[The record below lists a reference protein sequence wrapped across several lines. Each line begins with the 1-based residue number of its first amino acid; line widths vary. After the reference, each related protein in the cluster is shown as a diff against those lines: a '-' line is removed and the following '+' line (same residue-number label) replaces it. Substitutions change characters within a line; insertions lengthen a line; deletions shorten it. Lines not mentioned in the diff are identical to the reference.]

1 MTPQFIGQGMNSG
14 TRDADNLSRRRARTR
29 AALLGA
35 ARELLVEGREQAS
48 IEEITTRAGV
58 GFGSFF
64 NHFPGGKDELYTEAV
79 MEALDAYA
87 EWVRSARE
95 GLEDPAEVFA
105 RSFRLTGRLAVAEPE
120 LLAPLLTRGTELLL
134 VDRGLRVAAL
144 EDLAAGVEG
153 GRFAPLDP
161 EVHLVTVGGVLL
173 GLVRL
178 LSTQPERV
186 DEATIDDVTASVLR
200 MLGVPAD
207 EAAEI
212 AARPLAVAGV
222 LRGDGVRVISGLLVG
237 RCTGTS
243 GMI

>member
-1 MTPQFIGQGMNSG
+1 M
-14 TRDADNLSRRRARTR
+14 
-29 AALLGA
+29 
-35 ARELLVEGREQAS
+35 
-48 IEEITTRAGV
+48 
-58 GFGSFF
+58 
-64 NHFPGGKDELYTEAV
+64 
-79 MEALDAYA
+79 
-87 EWVRSARE
+87 
-95 GLEDPAEVFA
+95 
-105 RSFRLTGRLAVAEPE
+105 
-120 LLAPLLTRGTELLL
+120 
-134 VDRGLRVAAL
+134 
-144 EDLAAGVEG
+144 
-153 GRFAPLDP
+153 
-161 EVHLVTVGGVLL
+161 LL